1 MSRLGSI
8 NAASVA
14 MALLVATAVAC
25 SSSDEEVDT
34 QAGAPASAGSVVVGD
49 TSSGSDGADAESTQE
64 YALAQQFDLSI
75 EVTSSEFN
83 ERRRIPRK
91 YSCTQEDIS
100 PPIAWSEPPQGTV
113 SLALVVDSDQF
124 PGPPYAHWVVWGIS
138 PDTKALPEAVPNTPE
153 APSIGPTARQGTNS
167 NERIGWSGPCP
178 PPVRLNWT
186 GAKADNN
193 PVKRYLFKLYALDT
207 DIELASEATKED
219 LLRAIDGHILAGG
232 ELLGEHVSSQ
242 RLSGSDN

>member
-1 MSRLGSI
+1 
-8 NAASVA
+8 

-25 SSSDEEVDT
+25 SSSDSDVEVD
-34 QAGAPASAGSVVVGD
+34 APAEVPASSGSGVASD
-49 TSSGSDGADAESTQE
+49 TSSGSDGADVEATEG
-64 YALAQQFDLSI
+64 YAVAQPFDLSI
-75 EVTSSEFN
+75 ELTSSEFN

-138 PDTKALPEAVPNTPE
+138 PDTKAIPEAVPNTPE
-153 APSIGPTARQGTNS
+153 APSIGPTARQGTNG
-167 NERIGWSGPCP
+167 NEMIGWSGPCP

-186 GAKADNN
+186 GPKADNN
-193 PVKRYLFKLYALDT
+193 PVKRYLFKLYVLDT
-207 DIELASEATKED
+207 DIELGSEATKED

-242 RLSGSDN
+242 RMSGSEN

>member
-1 MSRLGSI
+1 
-8 NAASVA
+8 
-14 MALLVATAVAC
+14 MALLFATAVAC
-25 SSSDEEVDT
+25 SSSDEEPGA
-34 QAGAPASAGSVVVGD
+34 QAGDPASSGSVAASD
-49 TSSGSDGADAESTQE
+49 ASSGSDGADAESPVE

-83 ERRRIPRK
+83 ARRRIPRK

-100 PPIAWSEPPQGTV
+100 PPIAWTEPPQGTV

-138 PDTKALPEAVPNTPE
+138 PDNRALPEAVANTPE
-153 APSIGPTARQGTNS
+153 APSIGPTARQGTNGDDK
-167 NERIGWSGPCP
+167 IGWSGPCP

-186 GAKADNN
+186 GPKADNN

-207 DIELASEATKED
+207 DIELGSDATKED

-232 ELLGEHVSSQ
+232 ELAGEHVSSQ
-242 RLSGSDN
+242 RLSGSEN